1 MAISR
6 TGEAGGR
13 LVSQGRQHL
22 CVGEFMIG
30 ADPGE
35 VENLPQTHA
44 ERPDVGLGC
53 VAMLKD

>member
-13 LVSQGRQHL
+13 LVSQGSQHL
-22 CVGEFMIG
+22 GVSELVIG

-35 VENLPQTHA
+35 VENLPQADA
-44 ERPDVGLGC
+44 E
-53 VAMLKD
+53 

>member
-13 LVSQGRQHL
+13 LVSQGSQHL
-22 CVGEFMIG
+22 GVSEFVIG

-35 VENLPQTHA
+35 VENLPQADA
-44 ERPDVGLGC
+44 E
-53 VAMLKD
+53 

>member
-13 LVSQGRQHL
+13 LVSQGSQHL
-22 CVGEFMIG
+22 GVSELVIG

-35 VENLPQTHA
+35 VENLPQAHA
-44 ERPDVGLGC
+44 ERPDVRLGS